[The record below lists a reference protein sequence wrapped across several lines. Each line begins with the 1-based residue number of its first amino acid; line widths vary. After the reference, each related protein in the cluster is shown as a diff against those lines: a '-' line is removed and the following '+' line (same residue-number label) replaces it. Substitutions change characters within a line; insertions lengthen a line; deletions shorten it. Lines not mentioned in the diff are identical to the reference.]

1 MRFRVDSSCRETESN
16 GFDQAELQLA
26 GIGTVTVMGPPNCGQ
41 RRRQRACAR
50 RFWTSLIG
58 PIMHSRS
65 LDMVIH
71 QQDIITRAGVPTRTP
86 AELTTTSG
94 AMGRE
99 RVARPAIWSGGAD
112 GELIAGHIDG
122 LHITDATIVN
132 PLSTESATRMT
143 NGAGRGTWRL
153 SWLPEMTLTRT
164 QVLSAMVLERI
175 LIAHDL
181 DSATMMRIMRILADD
196 LRMPLHLL
204 LGRLSSHQQRTDTL
218 PHSTGGSAMRTA
230 PHRGDSA
237 MRTA

>member
-1 MRFRVDSSCRETESN
+1 
-16 GFDQAELQLA
+16 
-26 GIGTVTVMGPPNCGQ
+26 
-41 RRRQRACAR
+41 
-50 RFWTSLIG
+50 
-58 PIMHSRS
+58 
-65 LDMVIH
+65 MVIH
-71 QQDIITRAGVPTRTP
+71 QQGIITRAEVPTS
-86 AELTTTSG
+86 ALVGLTTTSD
-94 AMGRE
+94 AMGRG

-112 GELIAGHIDG
+112 GELIAGHIDA
-122 LHITDATIVN
+122 LYVTDAIIAN
-132 PLSTESATRMT
+132 PLSAESATRMT

-181 DSATMMRIMRILADD
+181 DSATMMRIMRVLADD

-204 LGRLSSHQQRTDTL
+204 LGRLSSHQQGTDML
-218 PHSTGGSAMRTA
+218 PRSTGGSAMPDV